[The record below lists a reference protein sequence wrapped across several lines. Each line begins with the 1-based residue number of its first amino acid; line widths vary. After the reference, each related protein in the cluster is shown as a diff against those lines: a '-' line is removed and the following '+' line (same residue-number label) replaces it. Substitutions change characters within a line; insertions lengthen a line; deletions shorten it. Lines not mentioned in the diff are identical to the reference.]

1 MNERSDSR
9 NIGHPDVPA
18 SLPVQQSTRA
28 SFVDEMAELRAAIR
42 HEKQMRLKAE
52 ALPVISCGLQSEAAD
67 REAKLKNEI
76 RKLRRRLMDVSRRH
90 EALVNSRSWRMTA
103 PYRSAGLML
112 KSLFRRNGGARYLA
126 QNMEPGFDA
135 KPASEFARKAI
146 PSGLKQALQCDV
158 CIITNCRFPGGN
170 ASSTL
175 DEIRTF
181 SEAGLQVALVHCPL
195 NGKLKPVSERYA
207 SWLDHMVHIEDLSS
221 IDCNLLIVRGPR
233 VIMEESL
240 EAMAP
245 IVKSKRAAFVV
256 NNSAYRPD
264 GTPVFNW
271 LELLGRVDS
280 LPWENKIVY
289 PLGPAIREE
298 AREEGLSDAVALED
312 WPPTFDAASIP
323 FVERGTMVQPFVIG
337 RHGRDGHEKWL
348 ETPDELLKAY
358 PNDPAVQVRV
368 MGGAEKAERLLGA
381 IPDNWMVMP
390 FGAQPVDDFLRGLD
404 AFVYFPH
411 TGLNEAF
418 GRTIVEAM
426 FSGLPCI
433 LPRRFAT
440 TFGNLAIYCEPDQVL
455 GVLERLASDDTK
467 RRAFVRAVREQAL
480 ASYESAS
487 LFLRAPELRAG
498 NEIHRPE
505 PPTQALLEYKAWV
518 EGA

>member
-1 MNERSDSR
+1 MNERRDSGNSGSSDIHATPS
-9 NIGHPDVPA
+9 I
-18 SLPVQQSTRA
+18 QQPSCT
-28 SFVDEMAELRAAIR
+28 SFFDEVAELRAAIQ

-52 ALPVISCGLQSEAAD
+52 ALPVISSDLQSEAAD

-126 QNMEPGFDA
+126 QNMEAGFKA
-135 KPASEFARKAI
+135 KPVSEFARKAI

-175 DEIRTF
+175 DEVRTF

-195 NGKLKPVSERYA
+195 NGKIKPISERYA
-207 SWLDHMVHIEDLSS
+207 TWLEHIVHIEDLSS
-221 IDCNLLIVRGPR
+221 IDCNLLIIRGPR

-240 EAMAP
+240 KAIGP
-245 IVKSKRAAFVV
+245 IVKSKRTAFVI
-256 NNSAYRPD
+256 NNSAFRPD
-264 GTPVFNW
+264 GALVFGW
-271 LELLGRVDS
+271 RELLDRVDS
-280 LPWENKIVY
+280 LPWENKAIH
-289 PLGPAIREE
+289 PLGPAIRHEVREE
-298 AREEGLSDAVALED
+298 ALSEAVSPHD
-312 WPPTFDAASIP
+312 WPPTFDAGAIP
-323 FVERGTMVQPFVIG
+323 FIERGPMVMPFVIG

-348 ETPDELLKAY
+348 ESSDELLKAY
-358 PNDPAVQVRV
+358 PSNPSVQVRI
-368 MGGAEKAERLLGA
+368 MGGAEKAERLLGV
-381 IPDNWMVMP
+381 IPENWMVLP
-390 FGAQPVDDFLRGLD
+390 FGAQSVADFLQGLD

-440 TFGNLAIYCEPDQVL
+440 TFGELAVYCEPSQVM
-455 GVLERLASDDTK
+455 GALERLASDDIK
-467 RRAFVRAVREQAL
+467 RKDFVRAVREQAF
-480 ASYESAS
+480 ARYESAS
-487 LFLRAPELRAG
+487 LFLRAPELPVKS
-498 NEIHRPE
+498 EIPQPE
-505 PPTQALLEYKAWV
+505 PLNEELLRYKAWV
-518 EGA
+518 EGV